1 MHFNTHLTTWIFP
14 HRLRP
19 SRCLRNMLP
28 EGRTLA
34 PLKINLPDAMR
45 QRQRND
51 IKPLLTPQSPVVP
64 RFNLTEDNLKRH
76 DKITGKR
83 HLGHCNS
90 CPRLIHWLQE
100 IDDTNI
106 SHTDLVQKYERE
118 QDREAEHRLF
128 GLLSPSLER
137 HGQSPQTK
145 RHRIRI
151 VPE

>member
-1 MHFNTHLTTWIFP
+1 
-14 HRLRP
+14 
-19 SRCLRNMLP
+19 MLP

-34 PLKINLPDAMR
+34 PLKINLPDAVR

-51 IKPLLTPQSPVVP
+51 IKLLLTPQSPVAP

-76 DKITGKR
+76 DKIKAKRTTGE
-83 HLGHCNS
+83 CDN
-90 CPRLIHWLQE
+90 CPRLTQWLQG
-100 IDDTNI
+100 IDDNNI
-106 SHTDLVQKYERE
+106 SHADLVQQYERE

-137 HGQSPQTK
+137 HGQSKQTK

-151 VPE
+151 VTE